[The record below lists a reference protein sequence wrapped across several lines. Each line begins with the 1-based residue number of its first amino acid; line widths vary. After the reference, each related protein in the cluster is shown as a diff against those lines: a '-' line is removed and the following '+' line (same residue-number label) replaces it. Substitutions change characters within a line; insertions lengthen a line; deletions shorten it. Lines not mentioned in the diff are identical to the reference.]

1 MASDIDTPRDHGILH
16 PGLILESGNL
26 ICVFVKAERIG
37 GLQRCFCLYEA
48 IRVGQQVDAVLCA
61 HQEVMIAMG
70 ADLITLLEI
79 QGVNQ
84 FPAVRA
90 LGPEVIRNRILLL
103 VASTE
108 FWLVK
113 DTHSSERDG

>member
-1 MASDIDTPRDHGILH
+1 MASDVDASCDDSIIH
-16 PGLILESGNL
+16 PSLILESGDL
-26 ICVFVKAERIG
+26 VLVFLKIERISG
-37 GLQRCFCLYEA
+37 FKGYFGLYKA
-48 IRVGQQVDAVLCA
+48 VRVPQQVDPVLRT
-61 HQEVMIAMG
+61 HQEVMIAMC
-70 ADLITLLEI
+70 ANLMTLLEI